1 MKKIICVTLSIL
13 FALSICVFAKPAEK
27 TYADGFNGSTFL
39 YNQNERV
46 SYYRKV
52 ESETVI
58 PSDIPKYYST
68 TANANDCV
76 PVAGA
81 IVLGYYD
88 RYFDNLIP
96 NFTAG
101 MTIRDIYI
109 YNPQN
114 AYVSEVINSLF
125 VLMETNSSGSGTTIS
140 QFQNGMQQYV
150 QSKNRTIE
158 FESVKNGSFSAEEV
172 TDAIDDEMP
181 IVIFVSGYALVDQDG
196 ITSSGNT
203 DTFAKKI
210 YGGAHAM
217 VVSGIKTITYY
228 NQYNVVV
235 SQKILLR
242 VSDGFSSGSTNYVMV
257 YGFGNID
264 NAYSVNIY

>member
-1 MKKIICVTLSIL
+1 MKKIICVALSIL

-39 YNQNERV
+39 YTQNETV

-68 TANANDCV
+68 TANANDCA
-76 PVAGA
+76 PVAGT
-81 IVLGYYD
+81 IVLGYFD
-88 RYFDNLIP
+88 RYFDELIP

-101 MTIRDIYI
+101 ITIRDIYI

-114 AYVSEVINSLF
+114 ASVSEVINSLF
-125 VLMETNSSGSGTTIS
+125 DLMETNSSGSGTTIS
-140 QFQNGMQQYV
+140 QFQNGLQQYV

-158 FESVKNGSFSAEEV
+158 FESVKNGSFSVGETTA
-172 TDAIDDEMP
+172 AIREQIP
-181 IVIFVSGYALVDQDG
+181 VVIFVSGYALVDQDG
-196 ITSSGNT
+196 ITSGGNT

-210 YGGAHAM
+210 YGGAHTM
-217 VVSGIKTITYY
+217 VVSGIRTITYY

-242 VSDGFSSGSTNYVMV
+242 VSDGFSSGSTKYVMV

>member
-1 MKKIICVTLSIL
+1 MKKIICVALSIL
-13 FALSICVFAKPAEK
+13 FTLSICVFAISAEK

-39 YNQNERV
+39 YTQNETV

-58 PSDIPKYYST
+58 PSDIPKYYSIS
-68 TANANDCV
+68 ANDCA
-76 PVAGA
+76 PVAGT
-81 IVLGYYD
+81 IVLGYFD
-88 RYFDNLIP
+88 RYFDELIP

-101 MTIRDIYI
+101 IVIRDIYI

-114 AYVSEVINSLF
+114 ASVSEVINSLF
-125 VLMETNSSGSGTTIS
+125 DLMETNSSGSGTTIS
-140 QFQNGMQQYV
+140 QFQNGLQQYV

-158 FESVKNGSFSAEEV
+158 FESVKNGSFSVGETTA
-172 TDAIDDEMP
+172 AIREQIP
-181 IVIFVSGYALVDQDG
+181 VVIFVSGYALVDQDG

-203 DTFAKKI
+203 DVYVKKI
-210 YGGAHAM
+210 YGGAHTM
-217 VVSGIKTITYY
+217 VVSGIRTITYY

-242 VSDGFSSGSTNYVMV
+242 VSDGFSSGSTKYVMV

>member
-39 YNQNERV
+39 YTQNETV

-68 TANANDCV
+68 TANANDCA

-101 MTIRDIYI
+101 IAIRDIYI

-114 AYVSEVINSLF
+114 ASVSEVINSLF
-125 VLMETNSSGSGTTIS
+125 ELMETNSSGSGTTIN
-140 QFQNGMQQYV
+140 QFQNGLQQYV
-150 QSKNRTIE
+150 QSKNKTIS
-158 FESVKNGSFSAEEV
+158 FESVKNGSFSVGETTASISEQIPV
-172 TDAIDDEMP
+172 
-181 IVIFVSGYALVDQDG
+181 VIFVSGYALIDQDG
-196 ITSSGNT
+196 ITSGGNT
-203 DTFAKKI
+203 DVYVKKI
-210 YGGAHAM
+210 YGGAHTM

-228 NQYNVVV
+228 NQSDAIVE
-235 SQKILLR
+235 QKILLR
-242 VSDGFSSGSTNYVMV
+242 VSDGFSSGSTNYVML

-264 NAYSVNIY
+264 DAYSVNIY